1 MQVDAV
7 GESTQRHAH
16 GPASTH
22 GASSDDCS
30 AVNLPSSTSAQDGA
44 TSLSVQH
51 EQHNTAQD
59 SSAHYQIPA
68 DDPSMSSPSHR
79 SSHRTFRKRKQPDQ
93 SVPLPIQAQPEA
105 IISQLD
111 NTSGAERRILDGMP
125 QKVIKPDSLASVLS
139 HRKGKRKG
147 SKATDGQAPLE
158 GSEGSI
164 RSAPSSGTGTGRKA
178 KPRSKYEA
186 LLGRTVDVPAPIFSV
201 DIPDLYYRGTVLKK
215 DPAHP
220 GSVVVRF
227 IEDGSRYWFPLVEVE
242 RFLED
247 MQSKGRDA
255 ASGTIGQGSHAFAA
269 QVLAGTLAAKKKASG
284 ITSSSATAGSHEV
297 EVSSGVHS
305 RKGTARSPSRLSR
318 KAAASN
324 ADEESSSLQTLAA
337 AADSG
342 NV

>member
-16 GPASTH
+16 VPAPIH
-22 GASSDDCS
+22 AASSDDCS

-44 TSLSVQH
+44 TSLSAQH
-51 EQHNTAQD
+51 AQHATAQHN
-59 SSAHYQIPA
+59 SAHYQVPA
-68 DDPSMSSPSHR
+68 EDPSMSSPSHR
-79 SSHRTFRKRKQPDQ
+79 SSHRTFCKRKQPDQ
-93 SVPLPIQAQPEA
+93 SLPPPIQAQPEA
-105 IISQLD
+105 NIGQLD
-111 NTSGAERRILDGMP
+111 NVPGAEKSILDGMP

-139 HRKGKRKG
+139 RRKGKRKV
-147 SKATDGQAPLE
+147 SKASE
-158 GSEGSI
+158 GSESSI
-164 RSAPSSGTGTGRKA
+164 HSVPSSGTATGRKA

-186 LLGRTVDVPAPIFSV
+186 LIGRTVDVPAPIFSV

-227 IEDGSRYWFPLVEVE
+227 IEDGSRYWFPLAEVE

-284 ITSSSATAGSHEV
+284 MTSSSATAGSHEV

-305 RKGTARSPSRLSR
+305 RKRSVRSPSRLSR
-318 KAAASN
+318 KAAPSN